1 MNKISHILYQPYKWL
16 IVLPVFIVITV
27 ICALI
32 TIITACISITIA
44 RPWGIIWAKVMQWV
58 TPMHVKVIGRENIK
72 PGQSYVIAANH
83 QSAYD
88 IFVIYGSL
96 GIDFKWIMKHELRN
110 IPLMGYACYKLNH
123 IFINRTSKMAAY
135 RSIQRAKDILVG
147 GTSVVI
153 FPEGTRSGS
162 NKMAPLKHGAFK
174 MAFDLELPILPVSI
188 NGTYRIMGN
197 GLSSLKPGSVDLIIH
212 KPIDIKDFTEK
223 RDELISLT
231 AEAIASGLNK

>member
-1 MNKISHILYQPYKWL
+1 
-16 IVLPVFIVITV
+16 
-27 ICALI
+27 
-32 TIITACISITIA
+32 
-44 RPWGIIWAKVMQWV
+44 MQWV

>member
-1 MNKISHILYQPYKWL
+1 MRLKHILYQPYKWL
-16 IVLPVFIVITV
+16 IVLPVFIVITI

-32 TIITACISITIA
+32 TIITSCISIRIA

-58 TPMHVKVIGRENIK
+58 TPMNVNVIGRENII

>member
-1 MNKISHILYQPYKWL
+1 
-16 IVLPVFIVITV
+16 
-27 ICALI
+27 
-32 TIITACISITIA
+32 
-44 RPWGIIWAKVMQWV
+44 
-58 TPMHVKVIGRENIK
+58 
-72 PGQSYVIAANH
+72 
-83 QSAYD
+83 
-88 IFVIYGSL
+88 
-96 GIDFKWIMKHELRN
+96 
-110 IPLMGYACYKLNH
+110 
-123 IFINRTSKMAAY
+123 MAAY

-174 MAFDLELPILPVSI
+174 MAFDLGLPILPVSI

-212 KPIDIKDFTEK
+212 QPIDIKDFTEK

>member
-1 MNKISHILYQPYKWL
+1 MRLKHILYQPYKWL
-16 IVLPVFIVITV
+16 IVLPIFIVITI

-32 TIITACISITIA
+32 TIITSCISIRIA

-58 TPMHVKVIGRENIK
+58 TPMNVNVIGRENII

-212 KPIDIKDFTEK
+212 KPIDIKGFTEK